1 MTTKIM
7 ASSAITSWEIERD
20 KVEAVMDFLFLGS
33 KLIAGGYCSHEIRK
47 LLLGRKVLTN
57 WDSVLK
63 IKDIT
68 LLTEVH
74 IIKTIVFPVVM

>member
-57 WDSVLK
+57 
-63 IKDIT
+63 
-68 LLTEVH
+68 
-74 IIKTIVFPVVM
+74 